1 MTRSQTPDYDAIVCG
16 AGFGGMYLLHRLRDI
31 LGKNVLVV
39 DRASDVGGTWY
50 WNRYPGCRCD
60 IPSIHYAYSF
70 SEQIQQEWT
79 WSEKYAAQPEILEYA
94 NFVANK
100 LDLRRSM
107 AFETHVRQA
116 VWDDDAAVW
125 TVTLEDANGQREVTC
140 RFYIA
145 ATGILSAGNIPAF
158 KGAEVFKG
166 ETYFSGRWP
175 HEKVDFSGK
184 RVAVIGTG
192 ATAIQI
198 IPEVAKEAEH
208 LTVFQRTANYA
219 VPLGNRPMSAE
230 ESEHVKRNYREIRR
244 RAWAWD
250 CLDAIPG
257 KHPKL
262 HALDDTPE
270 EREARF
276 EWAWGEGGF
285 ELWLGTYVDIL
296 FDEKANKTVAD
307 FVRKKIRERVND
319 PDVAEIL
326 CPPEDMLYGTR
337 RQPCETNY
345 YQTYNRDNVTLVD
358 IRANPIS
365 EITESGIVVGN
376 EHYTVDAIIYAT
388 GFDAFTGPIF
398 SQNLVGRGGKT
409 IQEHWADG
417 AHSLMGYNTHDF
429 PNFLMITGVMSPS
442 ALFNIPLGIE
452 RDSEWLTDLIQY
464 MDAHGYIAI
473 EADEEAEEAWVE
485 HVAEVADETLLTTGQ
500 SWYLGSNIP
509 GKPRRF
515 VIYLGGGPKF
525 KRIVDDCAAE
535 GYKGFTFR
543 SEEALASKVA

>member
-1 MTRSQTPDYDAIVCG
+1 MAQTPDYDVFITG
-16 AGFGGMYLLHRLRDI
+16 AGFGGMYLLHRMRDL
-31 LGKNVLVV
+31 LGKTVLVV

-79 WSEKYAAQPEILEYA
+79 WSEKYAAQPEILAYA
-94 NFVANK
+94 NFVADK

-107 AFETHVRQA
+107 AFETHVRKAEWQEHEA
-116 VWDDDAAVW
+116 HWK
-125 TVTLEDANGQREVTC
+125 VTLEDASGLRVVTA
-140 RFYIA
+140 RYYIA
-145 ATGILSAGNIPAF
+145 ATGILSAANVPEIEGSESF
-158 KGAEVFKG
+158 RGDV
-166 ETYFSGRWP
+166 YFSGRWP
-175 HEKVDFSGK
+175 HEKVDFTGK
-184 RVAVIGTG
+184 RVAIVGTG

-208 LTVFQRTANYA
+208 LTVLQRTANYA
-219 VPLGNRPMSAE
+219 VPLQNRTMTPEEAAE
-230 ESEHVKRNYREIRR
+230 LKRNYREIRR

-257 KHPKL
+257 KKPRM
-262 HALDDTPE
+262 HALEDSPE
-270 EREARF
+270 DREARY

-296 FDEKANKTVAD
+296 TDEKANRTAAD

-319 PDVAEIL
+319 PKVAEML
-326 CPPEDMLYGTR
+326 CPSEDMLYGTR

-345 YQTYNRDNVTLVD
+345 YETFNRDNVSLID
-358 IRANPIS
+358 INAEPI
-365 EITESGIVVGN
+365 EKITETGIVVGGT
-376 EHYTVDAIIYAT
+376 HHDVDAIIYAT
-388 GFDAFTGPIF
+388 GYDAFTGPIF
-398 SQNLVGRGGKT
+398 SQNLVGRNGLT
-409 IQEHWADG
+409 IQEHWKDG
-417 AHSLMGYNTHDF
+417 AHSLMGYNTNQF
-429 PNFLMITGVMSPS
+429 PNFFMITGVMSPS

-452 RDSEWLTDLIQY
+452 RDAEWLSDLIEY
-464 MDAHGYIAI
+464 MDAHDYIAV
-473 EADEEAEEAWVE
+473 EADAAAEEEWGKHVLE
-485 HVAEVADETLLTTGQ
+485 VAEETLLTSGK

-525 KRIVDDCAAE
+525 KRIVDDCAANGYE
-535 GYKGFTFR
+535 GFVFR
-543 SEEALASKVA
+543 GEQQVLARSA